1 MIPFP
6 NISFYGIVLIGAVI
20 ILILSA
26 PENGRIQNKEIIS
39 FATGVFIAIGI
50 SIYIDYSFNLGTA
63 LFVLICGCY
72 MIYIYSFSASS
83 T

>member
-6 NISFYGIVLIGAVI
+6 KISFYGIVLIGAVI

-39 FATGVFIAIGI
+39 FIAGVFIVIGL
-50 SIYIDYSFNLGTA
+50 SIYI
-63 LFVLICGCY
+63 
-72 MIYIYSFSASS
+72 
-83 T
+83 